1 MAERRFSI
9 GDVMGAV
16 FVIGLGCAA
25 VRGQNL
31 LWSSTMLTLTLVGLG
46 TATVLAVGRRDHPG
60 ALGAAVFGWSSLA
73 LTLATYP
80 ERVTRPRLLH
90 TIAVVFVKDY
100 LLEGSYQVGFTLLTR
115 PDRAHYDWIV
125 LSLETIGFAFF
136 GGWLARRLAPP
147 VRPPGPPPPRAAGG
161 NGSRPV

>member
-1 MAERRFSI
+1 MAERRLSI

-31 LWSSTMLTLTLVGLG
+31 LWSSTMLTLTLAGLG
-46 TATVLAVGRRDHPG
+46 TATVLALVRRDRP
-60 ALGAAVFGWSSLA
+60 AAVGAAVFGWSSLI

-90 TIAVVFVKDY
+90 TIAAVFLKDY
-100 LLEGSYQVGFTLLTR
+100 LFEGSYQVGITLLTR

-125 LSLETIGFAFF
+125 LSLETIAFAFF
-136 GGWLARRLAPP
+136 GGWVGRALAPR
-147 VRPPGPPPPRAAGG
+147 VPPPSPPPAGG
-161 NGSRPV
+161 DALRRA